1 MCLERKNISYKY
13 CNSIGN
19 SLDINEMMSEVVETF
34 VLETNSIYGFFY
46 IKRNGNSLPNI
57 SSFGDEINI
66 DINFVENK
74 LKDLETFIHKYD
86 ENINILFYKLEQGF
100 SAFVYKVND
109 DLYGV
114 LELFDSVKCKL
125 NTSINNCF
133 DFLLIK
139 ENNKQLLNQNNELEK
154 QTIKLT
160 YEINS
165 ADNLNKEKE
174 QQIIEQLKMSQMG
187 ELIGNI
193 AHQWREPLSVISTA
207 SSGMKIK
214 KELNI
219 LSDSDFTRYTQT
231 ILDNSIYLSNTI
243 DEFRDYIKESHR
255 KKEIIIQDRL
265 RTALN
270 LVESTFSFNGIK
282 IVKGYIEKDDIHFKL
297 VLGDLL
303 QVLISILNNSKD
315 ALLINNI
322 ENKWIRYE
330 LFLID
335 GNVLITIE
343 DSAFGINDDIIEKI
357 FNPNFTT
364 KGKYNGTGIG
374 LYSARNI
381 IVNKFKGTLEVENT
395 KNGAKFFIK
404 FPLKKKD
411 II

>member
-1 MCLERKNISYKY
+1 
-13 CNSIGN
+13 
-19 SLDINEMMSEVVETF
+19 
-34 VLETNSIYGFFY
+34 
-46 IKRNGNSLPNI
+46 
-57 SSFGDEINI
+57 
-66 DINFVENK
+66 
-74 LKDLETFIHKYD
+74 
-86 ENINILFYKLEQGF
+86 
-100 SAFVYKVND
+100 
-109 DLYGV
+109 
-114 LELFDSVKCKL
+114 
-125 NTSINNCF
+125 
-133 DFLLIK
+133 
-139 ENNKQLLNQNNELEK
+139 
-154 QTIKLT
+154 
-160 YEINS
+160 
-165 ADNLNKEKE
+165 
-174 QQIIEQLKMSQMG
+174 MSQMG

-207 SSGMKIK
+207 ASGMKIK

-219 LSDSDFTRYTQT
+219 LSDSDFISYSQS
-231 ILDNSIYLSNTI
+231 IVDNSIHLSNTI

-265 RTALN
+265 QTALS

-335 GNVLITIE
+335 INVLITIE

-364 KGKYNGTGIG
+364 KGKDNGTGIG
-374 LYSARNI
+374 LYSARDI
-381 IVNKFKGTLEVENT
+381 IVNKLKGTLEVENT

>member
-1 MCLERKNISYKY
+1 VFRKKDISYKY

-34 VLETNSIYGFFY
+34 VLETDSMYGFFY
-46 IKRNGNSLPNI
+46 IKRNSNSLPNI
-57 SSFGDEINI
+57 SSFGDEIKI

-74 LKDLETFIHKYD
+74 LKDLETFIHEYD
-86 ENINILFYKLEQGF
+86 ENINVLFYKLEQGF
-100 SAFVYKVND
+100 SAFVYKVNI
-109 DLYGV
+109 DLYGL
-114 LELFDSVKCKL
+114 LELFDSVKFKL
-125 NTSINNCF
+125 NNSINNCY
-133 DFLLIK
+133 DFLLL
-139 ENNKQLLNQNNELEK
+139 EESNNQLLNHNNELEK
-154 QTIKLT
+154 QTIKLEN
-160 YEINS
+160 EINL
-165 ADNLNKEKE
+165 ALNLNKEKE

-207 SSGMKIK
+207 ASGMKIK

-219 LSDSDFTRYTQT
+219 LSDSDFISYSQS
-231 ILDNSIYLSNTI
+231 IVDNSIHLSNTI

-265 RTALN
+265 QTALS

-335 GNVLITIE
+335 INVLITIE

-364 KGKYNGTGIG
+364 KGKDNGTGIG
-374 LYSARNI
+374 LYSARDI
-381 IVNKFKGTLEVENT
+381 IVNKLKGTLEVENT

-411 II
+411 IIR